1 MPVCAFSSSHAP
13 RFFSLQRRRP
23 SLFFSPS
30 SAHSVR
36 ARGRWS
42 PQRARDGS
50 EVPHGGG
57 EGGSGVPPD
66 AGGVRGSDSVR
77 GVDTRRGGAVRPLP
91 DRPSRGVGGS
101 VPSGP
106 GDVLVQDADPDGERA
121 AAEAEEGQA
130 PRVPRGVRGLHADP
144 GPERDALAGVRRA
157 EIGPAVALRLR
168 RERRRI
174 RRRVQR
180 QAVARHREDDR
191 LRGRR
196 PERGLRP
203 APALPEVAARVR
215 EAQEAPGEPLAHG
228 QGQGGGCDEARA
240 RGGAETRK
248 GGGQG
253 GGRARGGDGRG
264 DLREGGGRPRG
275 SLRARQRRGSPAQ
288 ASQARAGARDPERA
302 IPDLFFFLARTDAVV
317 RVSRFPRRGLR
328 ARRRAP
334 GAPPRSR
341 GPRDARLFV
350 PLAPRARDPAS
361 SRVFDPPPAFE
372 THPLPDRLTVNPALR
387 ARFSFFAPQPPRRV
401 SRRWPCRRRRR

>member
-1 MPVCAFSSSHAP
+1 MPVCAFSSFRTHHG
-13 RFFSLQRRRP
+13 FCP
-23 SLFFSPS
+23 STFPLFFPFL
-30 SAHSVR
+30 R
-36 ARGRWS
+36 ALGPCARS
-42 PQRARDGS
+42 LVPQRARDGS

-57 EGGSGVPPD
+57 EGGSGVLPD

-302 IPDLFFFLARTDAVV
+302 IPDLFFF
-317 RVSRFPRRGLR
+317 F
-328 ARRRAP
+328 
-334 GAPPRSR
+334 SR
-341 GPRDARLFV
+341 GPTRSSVSRASPPRPPRAPPSARRTAAIAGPARRATLR
-350 PLAPRARDPAS
+350 PARARARDPAS